1 MALAGHVAN
10 KNVQPST
17 FPLWSGEA
25 ERHHLYNSA
34 CDMTILVGYDY
45 WMVIVGCKN
54 ARLILDKA
62 GVFFIALEMGNDR
75 KVDDGRKGIV
85 RVQTSVSTARG
96 LFASRRE
103 CTFCSK

>member
-10 KNVQPST
+10 KNVQPSMP
-17 FPLWSGEA
+17 PLWPGEA
-25 ERHHLYNSA
+25 ERQHLYNSA

-62 GVFFIALEMGNDR
+62 GVFFIALEMDNDR
-75 KVDDGRKGIV
+75 NVGDGGKGIV
-85 RVQTSVSTARG
+85 RVQITVQ
-96 LFASRRE
+96 LL
-103 CTFCSK
+103 